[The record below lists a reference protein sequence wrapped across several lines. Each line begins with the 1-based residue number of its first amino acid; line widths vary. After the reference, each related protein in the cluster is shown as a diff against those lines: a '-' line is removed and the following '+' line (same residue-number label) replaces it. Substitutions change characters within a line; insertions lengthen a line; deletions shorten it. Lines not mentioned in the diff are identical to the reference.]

1 MKLLSKAESSGTGQQ
16 DSQKQAG
23 ANPQKNQR
31 ETQKKKPKGIQP
43 RSLGT
48 EIGFQKHEGIKHEE
62 QHRDGV
68 NKTDE
73 DLNTQEAN
81 RRQVKLGLL
90 SYQIVKAKEIQ
101 DNIIGVFIK
110 KKKKIFTSNQIYL
123 LLCLMCVLPLF
134 ALKL

>member
-23 ANPQKNQR
+23 ANPQKIK
-31 ETQKKKPKGIQP
+31 EKHEKKNPKGIQP

-62 QHRDGV
+62 QHRDGG

-110 KKKKIFTSNQIYL
+110 KKKK
-123 LLCLMCVLPLF
+123 
-134 ALKL
+134 

>member
-23 ANPQKNQR
+23 ANPQKIK
-31 ETQKKKPKGIQP
+31 EKHEKKGIQP

-62 QHRDGV
+62 QHRDGG

-81 RRQVKLGLL
+81 QRQVKLGLL

-110 KKKKIFTSNQIYL
+110 KKKIELPAIKSIFYF
-123 LLCLMCVLPLF
+123 V
-134 ALKL
+134 